1 MTEQN
6 NTIDRIPKN
15 LYEAHLVIKKF
26 EGETRRLQTQV
37 SNLSSSLSK
46 ANKKIEHLLKEN
58 AHISLQLQKAN
69 NVNQNSIAPKAVK
82 KYMPRDL

>member
-58 AHISLQLQKAN
+58 SHISAQLQKAN
-69 NVNQNSIAPKAVK
+69 NVKQNSIAPKAVK
-82 KYMPRDL
+82 KYMPRGL